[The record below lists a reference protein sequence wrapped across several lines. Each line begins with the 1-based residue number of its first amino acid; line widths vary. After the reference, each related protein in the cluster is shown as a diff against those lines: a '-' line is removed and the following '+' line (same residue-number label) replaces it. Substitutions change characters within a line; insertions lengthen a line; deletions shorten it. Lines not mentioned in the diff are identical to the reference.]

1 MNQKKISKFERE
13 VKSNGNT
20 LPHTGIFFPL
30 SLVFLMSIWKNS
42 LVLFGMPHYY
52 LQTNGSK
59 KNSRARNAQEV
70 PNVRSYVSA
79 DVPALAMMRTW
90 DGGKH
95 KNKEMQQMSESLAR
109 VKVQRV
115 LKFSVFECVNPAS
128 GGWSRAA
135 PGPPG
140 VVFWTSGV
148 TRTLKNNQKMPPIT
162 RKEK

>member
-1 MNQKKISKFERE
+1 MNIQKYSLLFFIMPCSYFQMNESKKNLEIRE
-13 VKSNGNT
+13 GSQEQWK
-20 LPHTGIFFPL
+20 HTSTHWIFFFL

-95 KNKEMQQMSESLAR
+95 KNKEMQQMGESLAR

-115 LKFSVFECVNPAS
+115 LKFSVFECVKVQRPS
-128 GGWSRAA
+128 SKR
-135 PGPPG
+135 
-140 VVFWTSGV
+140 
-148 TRTLKNNQKMPPIT
+148 
-162 RKEK
+162 